1 MPTEPDF
8 FTVEDKIEL
17 CRHFMSTALT
27 LEEAREWWR
36 NLGFWVRWRRGHKSA
51 VEDIEAGVRL

>member
-8 FTVEDKIEL
+8 FTVDDKIEL
-17 CRHFMSTALT
+17 CRHFMSIALT
-27 LEEAREWWR
+27 TEEAREWWR

-51 VEDIEAGVRL
+51 VEEPMP